1 MGHMNHKHWE
11 RIRNEIAIWRIGA
24 LPGILVIGLV
34 VLLRLMGTLQLSE
47 WWMLDFFL
55 RSRSPEPADE
65 RILIVGI
72 DEADIQLNEYPVSDG
87 TLAELI
93 EELQTHEPRVIGLDI
108 IRDLPVE
115 PGHEQLNQVF
125 QAQNV
130 IGIEALPDANGHAV
144 SPPPGLPPEQ
154 IGFADVF
161 SDADGALRRSLLD
174 IVLPETESNE
184 AEYKFSL
191 ALLLA
196 EAYLAEEGIAIENGR
211 RDPNAIRFDT
221 VEIPYLQPNSGG
233 YVNADTDG
241 NQTLIHYR
249 SGDVPFR
256 QVSMTDVLSGNVPED
271 WIRDRIILIGSTA
284 ISLGDLKLAPAL
296 ANDDNA
302 GLTYGVKIHAHITS
316 QIISAVLDDRPLLN
330 TWANGWDY
338 GWIIA
343 WGLLGILFS
352 RVLASPFKTLLALG
366 IASALLFIICFT
378 ALMAGWWLPIVPAL
392 GVLILNSA
400 GLTAALFYRHQ
411 QDLQAKIHDRQSVI
425 EQTFDAIH
433 NGPLQTL
440 AGIMRCCSEESYS
453 RDQLYAELQTL
464 NHDLRTVYDA
474 IRQETLTPDGHFYLC
489 NGEQLDLQHPT
500 HELLHA
506 VYRATLNRPFPSF
519 EHLKV
524 KVVNFQPIDARMLS
538 TDQKRGLCRFLE
550 EALCNAGK
558 YAKEMTRLAVTCK
571 PQAGKI
577 LIRVADNGAG
587 LTHATSPSSGRG
599 THQAML
605 LAKQL
610 NGSFRRIPN
619 SPQGTLCELT
629 YPIAKPWFG

>member
-1 MGHMNHKHWE
+1 MGKMNHRRWE
-11 RIRNEIAIWRIGA
+11 RIRDEIAIWRIGA
-24 LPGILVIGLV
+24 LPGLLVIGLV
-34 VLLRLMGTLQLSE
+34 VLLRLMGTLQFSE

-55 RSRSPEPADE
+55 RSRPPEPTDE

-72 DEADIQLNEYPVSDG
+72 NEADIQANGHPISDE

-93 EELQTHEPRVIGLDI
+93 EALQIYEPRVIGLDI
-108 IRDLPVE
+108 VRDLPVE
-115 PGHEQLNQVF
+115 PGHDRLNQVF
-125 QAQNV
+125 QSPNI
-130 IGIEALPDANGHAV
+130 IGIEALPNANGNAV

-174 IVLPETESNE
+174 IALFETESNE
-184 AEYKFSL
+184 AESKFSL

-196 EAYLAEEGIAIENGR
+196 EAYLNQEGIYLDNGI
-211 RDPNAIRFDT
+211 RDPDAMRFGSA
-221 VEIPYLQPNSGG
+221 EIPQLRPNSGG

-249 SGDVPFR
+249 SGDLPFR
-256 QVSMTDVLSGNVPED
+256 QVSMADILSGNVPED

-296 ANDDNA
+296 ANNDNA

-316 QIISAVLDDRPLLN
+316 QIISAVLDDRPLLR

-338 GWIIA
+338 VWIIA
-343 WGLLGILFS
+343 WGLLGILLS

-366 IASALLFIICFT
+366 IASALLFIICVA

-440 AGIMRCCSEESYS
+440 AGIMRNCSEESYS

-464 NHDLRTVYDA
+464 NHELRTVYDA
-474 IRQETLTPDGHFYLC
+474 IRQETLTPNGHFYLC

-524 KVVNFQPIDARMLS
+524 KVVSFQFIDVRILS

-558 YAKEMTRLAVTCK
+558 YARDMTRLEVSCK
-571 PQAGKI
+571 PQPGKI
-577 LIRVADNGAG
+577 LIRIADNGKG
-587 LTHATSPSSGRG
+587 LPHTTSSFSGRG
-599 THQAML
+599 SHQATM

-610 NGSFRRIPN
+610 NGSFHRLPN